1 MSPVL
6 TREYA
11 ERTSESK
18 TSLVYKNYSVKNG
31 KKDSEDYQSNFSVR
45 AIISVF
51 GFGRNLVV
59 VLVYFC
65 AIFRFLIRALPPFII
80 LVCLYRGGSWDGA
93 VVRW

>member
-18 TSLVYKNYSVKNG
+18 TSLVYKNYTVKNG
-31 KKDSEDYQSNFSVR
+31 KKDSEDYQSNFSVSS
-45 AIISVF
+45 IISVF
-51 GFGRNLVV
+51 GFGRKLVV

-65 AIFRFLIRALPPFII
+65 AIFSISNKGPTPPPHPS
-80 LVCLYRGGSWDGA
+80 LY
-93 VVRW
+93 